1 MFFLRSL
8 DREEAL
14 EHMVEEDTDNDGFV
28 SWEEYLK
35 QMFSFNTEELQNLE
49 DSIRDAEEMTEEM
62 RDNAGTLKVTNILLV
77 KCGSNCG

>member
-1 MFFLRSL
+1 
-8 DREEAL
+8 
-14 EHMVEEDTDNDGFV
+14 MVEEDTDNDGFV